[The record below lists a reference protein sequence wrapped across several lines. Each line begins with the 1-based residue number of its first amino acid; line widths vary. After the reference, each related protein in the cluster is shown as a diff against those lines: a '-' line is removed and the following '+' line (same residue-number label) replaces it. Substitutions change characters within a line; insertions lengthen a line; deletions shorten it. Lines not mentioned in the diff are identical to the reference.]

1 MAKFLKIGFRTAI
14 VVVPIALGVFALRYY
29 TRPQPVAVVLSEVGR
44 GAVEA
49 TVSNTRAGTVK
60 ACRRSR
66 LAPATGGQV
75 AELSV
80 REGDRVEAGQVLM
93 VIWNDDLEARLQL
106 ATSEVL
112 TAEARVEEACL
123 NAEVAKR
130 EAARQERL
138 WSRKLVAEEVVDRA
152 STQARAREAGCR
164 AARAAKEVASANVD
178 AARADVARTVLK
190 APFAGIVAEVNA
202 ELGEFVTPSPTGI
215 PTPPAV
221 DLIDYGCLY
230 VAAPID
236 EVDAPAI
243 RAGMP
248 ACVSLDAFPERRC
261 GAKVRR
267 IAPYVLD
274 LEKQARTVEV
284 EVEFASEAD
293 RTGMLPG
300 YTADVEIVLE
310 RRDNVLRVPTEAV
323 LAGDRVLVFDASEG
337 TLQTRLFKAGLSNWR
352 YTEVLSGLDE
362 GERVVTSVD
371 REGVEAGVRA
381 RPEGSSSNAAS
392 GG

>member
-1 MAKFLKIGFRTAI
+1 MPKPLKTLLRVAF
-14 VVVPIALGVFALRYY
+14 ALGLLALVGYAIHYY
-29 TRPQPVAVVLSEVGR
+29 TRADPLKVVLAPVAPGP
-44 GAVEA
+44 VEA

-75 AELSV
+75 AQLSV
-80 REGDRVEAGQVLM
+80 REGDRVTTGQILM
-93 VIWNDDLEARLQL
+93 VIWNDDVEARLQL
-106 ATSEVL
+106 AASEVL
-112 TAEARVEEACL
+112 TAGARVEEICL

-130 EAARQERL
+130 EAERQQRL
-138 WSRKLVAEEVVDRA
+138 GAQKLVAEEIVDRA
-152 STQARAREAGCR
+152 TTEARAREAGCR
-164 AARAAKEVASANVD
+164 AAHAAKEVARANVD
-178 AARADVARTVLK
+178 AARADVARTILR
-190 APFAGIVAEVNA
+190 APFDGIVAEVNA

-221 DLIDYGCLY
+221 DLIDAGCLY

-243 RAGMP
+243 RTGMP

-261 GAKVRR
+261 GAVVRR

-274 LEKQARTVEV
+274 VEKQARTVQV
-284 EVEFASEAD
+284 EVEFAVPEDS
-293 RTGMLPG
+293 TGMLPG

-310 RRDNVLRVPTEAV
+310 RRDSALRVPTEAV
-323 LAGDRVLVFDASEG
+323 LEGNRVLVFREPDGKLESRAFEPG
-337 TLQTRLFKAGLSNWR
+337 IANWR
-352 YTEVLSGLDE
+352 FTEVLSGLNE
-362 GERVVTSVD
+362 GERVVISVD
-371 REGVEAGVRA
+371 REGVEAGVSVIPDGGTPA
-381 RPEGSSSNAAS
+381 TTS